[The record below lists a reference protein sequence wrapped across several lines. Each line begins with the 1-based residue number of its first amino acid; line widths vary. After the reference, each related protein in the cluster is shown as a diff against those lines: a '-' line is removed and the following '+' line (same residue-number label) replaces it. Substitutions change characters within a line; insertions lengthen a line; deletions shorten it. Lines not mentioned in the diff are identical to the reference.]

1 MRLPQS
7 TPGSADG
14 EESCY
19 CLKLGVDNSKG
30 QQQWLIGSEREEWG
44 VVLWSP
50 EVVMVRLKVTAVT
63 EADSEDDRR

>member
-30 QQQWLIGSEREEWG
+30 QQQWSIESEREEG
-44 VVLWSP
+44 GGSVV
-50 EVVMVRLKVTAVT
+50 T
-63 EADSEDDRR
+63 